1 MKIWTVVEVVD
12 LLKPK
17 HATLLQAS
25 IKSDCEDQKQCTLQ
39 YMHLSQKDANE
50 EIRGEQ
56 IA

>member
-17 HATLLQAS
+17 YAMLLQAS
-25 IKSDCEDQKQCTLQ
+25 IKSDCEDQKQCTWQ